1 MKKIFI
7 RFASAAAILSL
18 GVACTD
24 LSGVEERIDT
34 LETQM
39 VAMANQLN
47 AFNANVRALEAFTQ
61 SGQTVK
67 DIVKNGNV
75 YTITLGDG
83 TVHNITIENGPVQ
96 LNVSVDAEGYWTIDG
111 SRIKDAS
118 GNNVKAVGEKGDKGD
133 KGENGANGTNGT
145 DGVDGKTPIFGVD
158 SEGYWTIKYS
168 ETETP
173 ARVTDENGNPVKAV
187 GSSSSTGEPST
198 GSCLFKSVSVEN
210 GYLVIVLNS
219 TPDQTYRLPI
229 EAGFRISVSKDF
241 IAVLPGQ
248 SVDVPF
254 EVVGKDATTHV
265 FIEAQGY
272 TAVLNGDVVKVTAP
286 DPLPETGYLIIKAIR
301 NSDSSTKAVYLTF
314 EKGEL
319 TFVYDASTV
328 LSEGGKVTIPVSANV
343 DYTVNIP
350 ESAASWIHL
359 AGATKALVSSTIEL
373 LIDENTGEQRAA
385 TVSVIPSLGEAKNIQ
400 IVQAGVGQAVFNEV
414 DLATV
419 ASFSLSGTSLDAPAV
434 LEQAV
439 ENEDVFAFY
448 STLKAGTLYVE
459 MFNAENASLGSIIPT
474 SGTDINAGNASDF
487 KQDFVGNGAWEI
499 PAEGTYRVVLNRA
512 AKTITIYD
520 AATDLKPLTVTFPYE
535 NKTSWYVTKTL
546 VPGTFYVSTNSGW
559 DSWKGRKYTF
569 LASAADPQVFY
580 WEGDFTIN
588 GDGDPKQVSFKIAQ
602 SAADVDLIEAGPGTG
617 GSDPNTQTGMNFIS
631 KSYAFAPAGAD
642 GAALTTDTELIVNE
656 WMPCAGAVSNKRWV
670 LAKGKK
676 VNVTRFI
683 IDARNMRVRFD
694 VEETVE

>member
-1 MKKIFI
+1 MKKNFV
-7 RFASAAAILSL
+7 RFASAIAILSL

-34 LETQM
+34 LEAQM
-39 VAMANQLN
+39 AAMANQLN

-75 YTITLGDG
+75 YTITLGNG

-96 LNVSVDAEGYWTIDG
+96 LNVAIDSEGYWTIDG
-111 SRIKDAS
+111 SRIKDAN
-118 GNNVKAVGEKGDKGD
+118 GNPVKALGEKGD
-133 KGENGANGTNGT
+133 KGENGSNGQDGANGK
-145 DGVDGKTPIFGVD
+145 DGKTPIFGVD

-168 ETETP
+168 ETDTP

-272 TAVLNGDVVKVTAP
+272 TATLGDGVVTVTAP

-314 EKGEL
+314 ERGEL

-328 LSEGGKVTIPVSANV
+328 VSEGGKVTIPVSANV

-350 ESAASWIHL
+350 ESAASWIHI
-359 AGATKALVSSTIEL
+359 AGSTKALVSSTIEL
-373 LIDENTGEQRAA
+373 IIDENAGEQRAA
-385 TVSVIPSLGEAKNIQ
+385 TVSIIPSLGETKNIQ
-400 IVQAGVGQAVFNEV
+400 IVQAGAGEAVFNQV

-419 ASFSLSGTSLDAPAV
+419 ASFSLSGTSLDAPAA
-434 LEQAV
+434 LAQTV

-448 STLKAGTLYVE
+448 STLKAGKLYVE
-459 MFNAENASLGSIIPT
+459 MFDAESKSLGSIIPA
-474 SGTDINAGNASDF
+474 SGTDINAGNASEF
-487 KQDFVGNGAWEI
+487 TQDFVGSGAWEI

-512 AKTITIYD
+512 SKKITIYD
-520 AATDLKPLTVTFPYE
+520 EATDLKPLTVKFAYE
-535 NKTSWYVTKTL
+535 NGTSWYLTKTL

-580 WEGDFTIN
+580 WEGDCTID

-602 SAADVDLIEAGPGTG
+602 SKDDVDLIEAGTGTG
-617 GSDPNTQTGMNFIS
+617 GDDPNTQSGMKFIS
-631 KSYAFAPAGAD
+631 KSYAFAPADAD
-642 GAALTTDTELIVNE
+642 GTALTTDAELLVNE
-656 WMPCAGAVSNKRWV
+656 WLPCAGAVSNKRWV
-670 LAKGKK
+670 LAKGTK
-676 VNVTRFI
+676 VNVKRFI

-694 VEETVE
+694 VEETAE

>member
-254 EVVGKDATTHV
+254 EVIGKDASTHV
-265 FIEAQGY
+265 FVEAQGY

-319 TFVYDASTV
+319 AFVCDANV
-328 LSEGGKVTIPVSANV
+328 VASEGGSVRIAVSANV

-350 ESAASWIHL
+350 ESSSSWIHL
-359 AGATKALVSSTIEL
+359 APSTKAVTASEIVLNV
-373 LIDENTGEQRAA
+373 DENTGAQRSA
-385 TVSVIPSLGEAKNIQ
+385 TISIIPSIGETKNIQ
-400 IVQAGVGQAVFNEV
+400 IVQAGAGEAIFNEV
-414 DLATV
+414 DLASV
-419 ASFSLSGTSLDAPAV
+419 ASFSLSGTSLDAPAA
-434 LEQAV
+434 LAQTV

-459 MFNAENASLGSIIPT
+459 MFNAESTSLGSIIPS

-512 AKTITIYD
+512 SKKITIYD
-520 AATDLKPLTVTFPYE
+520 EATDLKPFTVEFFYE
-535 NKTSWYVTKTL
+535 GNTAWKMTK
-546 VPGTFYVSTNSGW
+546 
-559 DSWKGRKYTF
+559 TF
-569 LASAADPQVFY
+569 LAGTYYLNSMTGWDNWKGKAYDFSVSPADPQVLIWSGAGFY
-580 WEGDFTIN
+580 VNQFCIKVAQKVTELDSVEQVEEVSGAA
-588 GDGDPKQVSFKIAQ
+588 DPNAQ
-602 SAADVDLIEAGPGTG
+602 SGSSNFVSKVLSIVPATETGDVVSADVDLSMEQMGTWLPCKAIFSNRKWKPASG
-617 GSDPNTQTGMNFIS
+617 IS
-631 KSYAFAPAGAD
+631 
-642 GAALTTDTELIVNE
+642 I
-656 WMPCAGAVSNKRWV
+656 CRI
-670 LAKGKK
+670 
-676 VNVTRFI
+676 I
-683 IDARNMRVRFD
+683 IDARNMKIRFD
-694 VEETVE
+694 QADE

>member
-1 MKKIFI
+1 MKKNFV
-7 RFASAAAILSL
+7 RFASAIAILSL

-24 LSGVEERIDT
+24 LSGVEERINT
-34 LETQM
+34 LEAQM
-39 VAMANQLN
+39 AAMANQLN

-67 DIVKNGNV
+67 DIVQNGNV
-75 YTITLGDG
+75 YTITLGNG
-83 TVHNITIENGPVQ
+83 TVHKITIDNGPVQ
-96 LNVSVDAEGYWTIDG
+96 LNVSIDSEGYWTIDG
-111 SRIKDAS
+111 NRIKDAS
-118 GNNVKAVGEKGDKGD
+118 GNPVKALGEKGDKGD
-133 KGENGANGTNGT
+133 
-145 DGVDGKTPIFGVD
+145 TPIFGVD

-198 GSCLFKSVSVEN
+198 GSCLFTSVYVEN

-254 EVVGKDATTHV
+254 EVIGKDATTHV
-265 FIEAQGY
+265 FVEAQGY

-314 EKGEL
+314 ERGEL
-319 TFVYDASTV
+319 TFVYDAKTV
-328 LSEGGKVTIPVSANV
+328 GNAGGKVTIPVSANV

-359 AGATKALVSSTIEL
+359 AGSTKALAPSTIEL
-373 LIDENTGEQRAA
+373 IIDGNTGEQRAA
-385 TVSVIPSLGEAKNIQ
+385 TVSIVPSLGETKNIQ
-400 IVQAGVGQAVFNEV
+400 IVQAGAGETIYNEV

-419 ASFSLSGTSLDAPAV
+419 ASFSLSGTSLAAPAA
-434 LEQAV
+434 LAQTV
-439 ENEDVFAFY
+439 ENKDVFAFY

-459 MFNAENASLGSIIPT
+459 MFDAENKSLGSIIPA
-474 SGTDINAGNASDF
+474 SGTDINAGNASEF
-487 KQDFVGNGAWEI
+487 SQDFVGNGAWEI

-512 AKTITIYD
+512 SKKITIYD
-520 AATDLKPLTVTFPYE
+520 EATDLKPLTVKFAYE
-535 NKTSWYVTKTL
+535 NGTSWYLTKTL

-559 DSWKGRKYTF
+559 DSWKGKPYTF

-580 WEGDFTIN
+580 WEGKSAITI
-588 GDGDPKQVSFKIAQ
+588 DGDNEDLKQVSFKIAQ

-617 GSDPNTQTGMNFIS
+617 GDDPNTQSGTPFIS
-631 KSYAFAPAGAD
+631 KSYAFAPADAD
-642 GAALTTDTELIVNE
+642 GNALSADADLIVNE
-656 WMPCAGAVSNKRWV
+656 WLPCAGAVSNKRWV
-670 LAKGKK
+670 LAKGTK
-676 VNVTRFI
+676 VKVIRFI

-694 VEETVE
+694 VEETAE

>member
-1 MKKIFI
+1 MKKIFV
-7 RFASAAAILSL
+7 RFASAIAILSL

-34 LETQM
+34 LEAQM
-39 VAMANQLN
+39 AAMANQLN

-75 YTITLGDG
+75 YTITLGNG

-96 LNVSVDAEGYWTIDG
+96 LNVAIDSEGYWTIDG

-118 GNNVKAVGEKGDKGD
+118 GNPVKALGD
-133 KGENGANGTNGT
+133 KGENGQ
-145 DGVDGKTPIFGVD
+145 DGKTPIFGVD

-168 ETETP
+168 ETDTP
-173 ARVTDENGNPVKAV
+173 ARVTDESGNPVKAV
-187 GSSSSTGEPST
+187 GSSSSTG
-198 GSCLFKSVSVEN
+198 SCLFKSVSVED

-254 EVVGKDATTHV
+254 EVIGKDASTHV
-265 FIEAQGY
+265 FVEAQGY

-314 EKGEL
+314 ERGEL
-319 TFVYDASTV
+319 TFVYDARTV

-359 AGATKALVSSTIEL
+359 AGSTKALVSSTIEL
-373 LIDENTGEQRAA
+373 IIDGNAGEQRAA
-385 TVSVIPSLGEAKNIQ
+385 TVSIVPSLGETKNIQ
-400 IVQAGVGQAVFNEV
+400 IVQAGVGEAVFNEV

-419 ASFSLSGTSLDAPAV
+419 ASFSLSGTSLDAPAA
-434 LEQAV
+434 LAQTV

-459 MFNAENASLGSIIPT
+459 MFDAESKSLGSIIPA
-474 SGTDINAGNASDF
+474 SGTDINAGNASEF

-512 AKTITIYD
+512 AKTISIYD
-520 AATDLKPLTVTFPYE
+520 EATDLQPLTVRFPYE
-535 NKTSWYVTKTL
+535 NGTSWYLTKTL
-546 VPGTFYVSTNSGW
+546 VPGTFYVSTNSKW
-559 DSWKGRKYTF
+559 DDWKGKAYTF

-588 GDGDPKQVSFKIAQ
+588 GDGDPMQVSFKISR
-602 SAADVDLIEAGPGTG
+602 SAADVDKIEAGPETG
-617 GSDPNTQTGMNFIS
+617 GADPYKNSEADFLS
-631 KSYAFAPAGAD
+631 KSYAFAPAAAD
-642 GAALTTDTELIVNE
+642 GNALSTDAELIVNE
-656 WMPCAGAVSNKRWV
+656 WLPCAGAVSNKRWV
-670 LAKGKK
+670 LAKGTK
-676 VNVTRFI
+676 VNVIRFI

-694 VEETVE
+694 VEHTAE

>member
-7 RFASAAAILSL
+7 KFASAAAILSL

-265 FIEAQGY
+265 FVEAQGY

-419 ASFSLSGTSLDAPAV
+419 ASFSLSGTSLDAPAA
-434 LEQAV
+434 LAQAV

-512 AKTITIYD
+512 AKKITIYD
-520 AATDLKPLTVTFPYE
+520 EATDLKPLVVNWHPNANTEITEQHTIVEKLYLRGEPAGW
-535 NKTSWYVTKTL
+535 NKLGKDIGFVQSI
-546 VPGTFYVSTNSGW
+546 
-559 DSWKGRKYTF
+559 
-569 LASAADPQVFY
+569 ADPQILVCKSQWTWGGRTQFAIFNEGEIDGNSYNINNSYVFSCLPTE
-580 WEGDFTIN
+580 EGA
-588 GDGDPKQVSFKIAQ
+588 AQ
-602 SAADVDLIEAGPGTG
+602 DVTLPLNEWLPLAG
-617 GSDPNTQTGMNFIS
+617 GSDGISRGCYFKLQKPNLF
-631 KSYAFAPAGAD
+631 
-642 GAALTTDTELIVNE
+642 
-656 WMPCAGAVSNKRWV
+656 V
-670 LAKGKK
+670 L
-676 VNVTRFI
+676 
-683 IDARNMRVRFD
+683 DLRNMKIYTAVR
-694 VEETVE
+694 